1 MMSEEKRTPD
11 EVMHANRTRRR
22 TGWRH
27 QGVNVAFLTVVWVLL
42 NGNAWP
48 LTVVTGLLLALLV
61 MWVFPLPAIQW
72 QGRPRPLGLL
82 MLVGRLLFD
91 LALASFRLAVAAF
104 SPKPRIRSG
113 MVRIPLGS
121 QGDLYQVGTASILTI
136 VPGSVVVDA
145 RRKTRTL
152 YLHVFDMEPGEADA
166 VVEDARRAE
175 MRILR
180 AFASNAEI
188 REAAQAHHE
197 EGES

>member
-1 MMSEEKRTPD
+1 MMSEEMRTPG
-11 EVMHANRTRRR
+11 EVMHRHRTRRR
-22 TGWRH
+22 MAWRH
-27 QGVNVAFLTVVWVLL
+27 QGVNVAFLTLVWVML

-48 LTVVTGLLLALLV
+48 LTVVTGLVLALLV

-91 LALASFRLAVAAF
+91 LAVASFRLSVTAF
-104 SPKPRIRSG
+104 SRNPRIRSG

-152 YLHVFDMEPGEADA
+152 YLHVFDMDPEEAQD

-180 AFASNAEI
+180 AFASDAEI
-188 REAAQAHHE
+188 RDAAQAHDE
-197 EGES
+197 EGVR